1 MSSLKSAY
9 VVFTVIAAFGAT
21 ACTQA
26 PNSAVAPAA
35 VFYNGKI
42 ATVNANFDMVEAVAV
57 NEGRIVALGLND
69 DIQSLA
75 SDETQLVDLQ
85 GKTVLPGFYDNHVH
99 LSFGSAPD
107 PNALDLWEATT
118 MDEVLT
124 GIREKA
130 AEVPKGEWIRAEL
143 AYTTDIPHPF
153 PEKKAPTRWDLDQA
167 APDHPVMLV
176 RGAHLTVV
184 NSLGLREAN
193 ITKDTKAPGGVIDRD
208 AEGELTG
215 KFREGPA
222 RKLITRVMPPTPR
235 RDPETAKAELRRF
248 LEGLLA
254 VGITSVNAAGVVLT
268 SPDQWRWVQ
277 DTYDRW
283 GETLPRLTVQAR
295 LSPGFDR
302 FDDLETSVETTIQE
316 LESMPF
322 HTGFGND
329 RLKVGAI
336 KMSIDGAYSGPTSWL
351 LPPYP
356 SEDYEAGIRI
366 PEEAFYPV
374 AKRGHELGWQL
385 GIHCI
390 GDGAIQMCVNS
401 MEKIL
406 QESPR
411 ADARPYIHHYT
422 VLPPE
427 ETLQK
432 TAELGIM
439 VATQP
444 NWVYSKMQFAPDIVS
459 GERLETSQPQ
469 KSLLDQGI
477 RLSYG
482 SDGMPHGPMY
492 GIYGAV
498 TRKNSDGN
506 VYGPGER
513 VSLEQAIRGYTTETA
528 YMTFDEEDRGSLEV
542 GKLADMIVLAED
554 IFTVDPD
561 RIKDIGIEQT
571 IVGGEIVH
579 STTTPSRPF
588 QQIDHPW

>member
-1 MSSLKSAY
+1 MSSMKTVFVAVAAT
-9 VVFTVIAAFGAT
+9 VVFGAT
-21 ACTQA
+21 ACTPVSNSEA
-26 PNSAVAPAA
+26 PDA

-42 ATVNANFDMVEAVAV
+42 ATVNADFEMVEAVAV
-57 NEGRIVALGLND
+57 NEGRIVALGSSAD
-69 DIQSLA
+69 VQALA
-75 SDETQLVDLQ
+75 SDETRLVDLE

-99 LSFGSAPD
+99 LSMGGD
-107 PNALDLWEATT
+107 PQTLDLWEATT

-124 GIREKA
+124 AIREKA
-130 AEVPKGEWIRAEL
+130 AEVPKGEWIRVEL
-143 AYTTDIPHPF
+143 AYTTNIPHPF
-153 PEKKAPTRWDLDQA
+153 PEKKAPTRWDLDEA

-193 ITKDTKAPGGVIDRD
+193 ITKDTKAPGGVVDLD

-222 RKLITRVMPPTPR
+222 RKLITRAMPPAAP
-235 RDPETAKAELRRF
+235 RDPKTAKAELRRF

-254 VGITSVNAAGVVLT
+254 VGITSVNAAGVQLT
-268 SPDQWRWVQ
+268 SPDQWRLIQ
-277 DTYDRW
+277 DTYAES
-283 GETLPRLTVQAR
+283 GENLPRLTVQAR
-295 LSPGFDR
+295 LSPGYDR
-302 FDDLETSVETTIQE
+302 FDDLETSVETTIRE

-356 SEDYEAGIRI
+356 REDYEAGIRI

-390 GDGAIQMCVNS
+390 GDGAIQMCVDV
-401 MEKIL
+401 MGRIL
-406 QESPR
+406 EESPR
-411 ADARPYIHHYT
+411 DDPRPYIHHYT

-427 ETLQK
+427 ETLEK
-432 TAELGIM
+432 TAELGVT
-439 VATQP
+439 VASQP

-469 KSLLDQGI
+469 KSLMDRGI
-477 RLSYG
+477 RVSYG

-492 GIYGAV
+492 GIAGAV
-498 TRKNSDGN
+498 TRMGSDGN

-513 VSLEQAIRGYTTETA
+513 VSLEQAIRSYTLETA

-542 GKLADMIVLAED
+542 GKFADMIVLAED
-554 IFTVDPD
+554 IFTADPE
-561 RIKDIGIEQT
+561 RIKDIGIEQA
-571 IVGGEIVH
+571 IVGGEVVH

-588 QQIDHPW
+588 QEIDHPW

>member
-1 MSSLKSAY
+1 MSSKK
-9 VVFTVIAAFGAT
+9 TV
-21 ACTQA
+21 
-26 PNSAVAPAA
+26 SVAVAVIVALGAAACGQVSNPGAPA
-35 VFYNGKI
+35 VVYHNGKI
-42 ATVNANFDMVEAVAV
+42 ATVNASFEMVEAVAV
-57 NEGRIVALGLND
+57 SEGRIVAVGSD
-69 DIQSLA
+69 EEVQALA
-75 SDETQLVDLQ
+75 SDETELVDLQ

-99 LSFGSAPD
+99 LSMGDD
-107 PNALDLWEATT
+107 PQTLDLWEATT
-118 MDEVLT
+118 LDEVLAA
-124 GIREKA
+124 IEQKA
-130 AEVPKGEWIRAEL
+130 AETPPGEWIRVEL
-143 AYTTDIPHPF
+143 AYTTPIPHPF
-153 PEKKAPTRWDLDQA
+153 PEKKAPTRWDLDKA

-184 NSLGLREAN
+184 NSLGLQMAN

-208 AEGELTG
+208 ANGELTG

-222 RKLITRVMPPTPR
+222 RKLITRVMPPPAP
-235 RDPETAKAELRRF
+235 RDPKTAQAELRRF

-254 VGITSVNAAGVVLT
+254 VGITSVNAAGVQLN
-268 SPDQWRWVQ
+268 SPDQWRLVQ
-277 DTYDRW
+277 NTYAAW
-283 GETLPRLTVQAR
+283 GDSLPRLTVQAR

-316 LESMPF
+316 LEAMPF

-356 SEDYEAGIRI
+356 REDYEAGIRI

-390 GDGAIQMCVNS
+390 GDGAIQMCVDV
-401 MEKIL
+401 MGRIL
-406 QESPR
+406 EESPR
-411 ADARPYIHHYT
+411 DDPRPYIHHYT
-422 VLPPE
+422 VLPPD

-432 TAELGIM
+432 TADLGIM
-439 VATQP
+439 VASQP

-469 KSLLDQGI
+469 KSLMDRGI
-477 RLSYG
+477 RVSYG
-482 SDGMPHGPMY
+482 SDGMPHGPMV
-492 GIYGAV
+492 GVYGAV
-498 TRKNSDGN
+498 TRTNSDGN

-513 VSLEQAIRGYTTETA
+513 VSLEQAIRSYTTETA
-528 YMTFDEEDRGSLEV
+528 YMTFDEADRGSLEV

-554 IFTVDPD
+554 IFTVDPE

-571 IVGGEIVH
+571 IVGGDVVH
-579 STTTPSRPF
+579 STATPSRPF
-588 QQIDHPW
+588 QKIDHPW

>member
-1 MSSLKSAY
+1 MSSLKSVY
-9 VVFTVIAAFGAT
+9 VAFTVVVAFGAT
-21 ACTQA
+21 ACMQA
-26 PNSAVAPAA
+26 SNSAGAPAA

-69 DIQSLA
+69 DIQALA
-75 SDETQLVDLQ
+75 SDETRLVDLQ

-107 PNALDLWEATT
+107 PHALDLWEATS

-124 GIREKA
+124 AIREKA

-143 AYTTDIPHPF
+143 AYTTNIPHPF

-193 ITKDTKAPGGVIDRD
+193 ITKDTKAPGGVIDRN

-248 LEGLLA
+248 LQGLLA
-254 VGITSVNAAGVVLT
+254 LGITSVNAAGVMLT
-268 SPDQWRWVQ
+268 SPDQWRWIQ
-277 DTYDRW
+277 DTYDLW

-302 FDDLETSVETTIQE
+302 FDDIETSVETTIKE

-356 SEDYEAGIRI
+356 REDYEPGIRI

-390 GDGAIQMCVNS
+390 GDAAIQMCVNS
-401 MEKIL
+401 MERIL

-439 VATQP
+439 VASQP

-469 KSLLDQGI
+469 KSLIDQGI
-477 RLSYG
+477 RVSYG

-498 TRKNSDGN
+498 TRKSSDGN

-554 IFTVDPD
+554 IFTVDSD
-561 RIKDIGIEQT
+561 RIKDIGIEKT
-571 IVGGEIVH
+571 IVGGEVVH

>member
-1 MSSLKSAY
+1 MSRLKSAY
-9 VVFTVIAAFGAT
+9 VAFTVIAAFGAT

-124 GIREKA
+124 AIREKA
-130 AEVPKGEWIRAEL
+130 AEVPQGEWIRGEL

-153 PEKKAPTRWDLDQA
+153 PENKAPTRWDLDQA

-176 RGAHLTVV
+176 RGAHLTMV

-193 ITKDTKAPGGVIDRD
+193 ITKDTKAPGGVIDLD

-222 RKLITRVMPPTPR
+222 RKLITRAMPPTPP
-235 RDPETAKAELRRF
+235 RDPETAKAELRRY

-283 GETLPRLTVQAR
+283 GEALPRLTVQAR

-302 FDDLETSVETTIQE
+302 FGDLETAVETTIRE

-336 KMSIDGAYSGPTSWL
+336 KMSIDGAYSGPGSWL

-401 MEKIL
+401 MEQIL

-432 TAELGIM
+432 TAELGIT

-477 RLSYG
+477 RVSYG

-498 TRKNSDGN
+498 TRKSSDGN

-554 IFTVDPD
+554 IFTVDSD

-588 QQIDHPW
+588 QHIDHPW

>member
-26 PNSAVAPAA
+26 PNSAMAPAA

-401 MEKIL
+401 MEQIL

-427 ETLQK
+427 ETLKK

-528 YMTFDEEDRGSLEV
+528 YMTFDEENRGSLEV

>member
-1 MSSLKSAY
+1 MVYVAY
-9 VVFTVIAAFGAT
+9 AVFAIFGAT
-21 ACTQA
+21 ACT
-26 PNSAVAPAA
+26 PVSDSGAPAT

-42 ATVNANFDMVEAVAV
+42 ATVNASFEMVEAVAV
-57 NEGRIVALGLND
+57 TEGRIVAVGSSAD
-69 DIQSLA
+69 VQALA
-75 SDETQLVDLQ
+75 SNKTRLVDLG

-99 LSFGSAPD
+99 LSMGSS
-107 PNALDLWEATT
+107 PNPYALDLWEATT
-118 MDEVLT
+118 LDEVLT
-124 GIREKA
+124 AIREKT
-130 AEVPKGEWIRAEL
+130 AEVPKGEWIRVEL
-143 AYTTDIPHPF
+143 AYTTNIPHPF
-153 PEKKAPTRWDLDQA
+153 PEKKAPTRWDLDEA
-167 APDHPVMLV
+167 APDHPVMLT

-193 ITKDTKAPGGVIDRD
+193 ITKDTKVPGGVVDLD
-208 AEGELTG
+208 ADGELTG
-215 KFREGPA
+215 KLREGPA

-235 RDPETAKAELRRF
+235 REPEEAKAGLRRF

-254 VGITSVNAAGVVLT
+254 VGITSVNAAGVQLT
-268 SPDQWRWVQ
+268 SPDQWRLIQ
-277 DTYDRW
+277 DTYAEF

-295 LSPGFDR
+295 LSPGYDR
-302 FDDLETSVETTIQE
+302 FDDLETSVETTIRE

-356 SEDYEAGIRI
+356 REDYEASIRI
-366 PEEAFYPV
+366 PEEALYPV

-390 GDGAIQMCVNS
+390 GDGAIQMCVDV
-401 MEKIL
+401 MERIL
-406 QESPR
+406 DESPR
-411 ADARPYIHHYT
+411 DNARPYIHHYT

-432 TAELGIM
+432 TAELGIT
-439 VATQP
+439 VASQP

-469 KSLLDQGI
+469 QSLIDHGI
-477 RLSYG
+477 RVSYG

-492 GIYGAV
+492 GVYGAV
-498 TRKNSDGN
+498 TRKSSDGN

-513 VSLEQAIRGYTTETA
+513 VSLEQAIRSYTLETA
-528 YMTFDEEDRGSLEV
+528 YMTFDEENRGSLEV
-542 GKLADMIVLAED
+542 GKFADMIVLAED
-554 IFTVDPD
+554 IFTVDPE
-561 RIKDIGIEQT
+561 RIKDIGIEQA
-571 IVGGEIVH
+571 IIGGEVIH
-579 STTTPSRPF
+579 ATTTPARPF